1 MTIRLVLGNRDAV
14 HSRDSGETRER
25 LPKGKRATVVEFPD
39 DTSLLEAFKTVV
51 DPQGV
56 WQAHVDN
63 PERTPAWVAVDDEHP
78 MLAQMLS
85 EHFGGVEIR
94 KMLDPYDPETKRAPT
109 KVVKATLGLM
119 LSVVLMLAMLQ
130 RLMLLLKTNVGNDFQ
145 ATQMGGSASATAVA
159 KFVGLTANVTA
170 PAAGD
175 TTLTAEI
182 TTGGGGL
189 IRKAGTYAHTTSA
202 ASYTITT
209 VFTVNGSDSIPV
221 TIGKR
226 GIFDAVTAGQLVFE
240 ALVSPTAT
248 LSAVGDTLTLTDTIS
263 L

>member
-1 MTIRLVLGNRDAV
+1 MTIRLVLGNRHAV
-14 HSRDSGETRER
+14 HSRDNGETIER
-25 LPKGKRATVVEFPD
+25 LPKGKRATSIEFPEE
-39 DTSLLEAFKTVV
+39 TSLLEAFKTVV
-51 DPQGV
+51 DPLGV
-56 WQAHVDN
+56 WQAHVDD
-63 PERTPAWVAVDDEHP
+63 PERAPAWIAVDDEHP
-78 MLAQMLS
+78 MLAAMLS

-94 KMLDPYDPETKRAPT
+94 ELLDPFDPETKSAPT

-119 LSVVLMLAMLQ
+119 LSLVFMFVALQ
-130 RLMLLLKTNVGNDFQ
+130 RCMLLLKTNVGNDFQ
-145 ATQMGGSASATAVA
+145 AAQMGGSASATAVA

-182 TTGGGGL
+182 VTGGGGL

-209 VFTVNGSDSIPV
+209 VFTVNGSDAIPV

-240 ALVSPTAT
+240 SLVSPTAT